1 VIGKPGKKTSNF
13 SLDFFLLS
21 RRSVKPALDQGVP
34 LRRRHARLAPR
45 ARVGVEDALLH
56 GLVDLL
62 GGLRGG
68 GGFFVR
74 KRGERE
80 KKREMKRTGEFRRPL
95 AAAAHRRLSLFPL
108 PRLSHRPRFV
118 RFLTSEMSTSTGLM
132 SSSEVGTPRATTAL
146 RTWRLK
152 LREN

>member
-1 VIGKPGKKTSNF
+1 M
-13 SLDFFLLS
+13 
-21 RRSVKPALDQGVP
+21 
-34 LRRRHARLAPR
+34 
-45 ARVGVEDALLH
+45 
-56 GLVDLL
+56 
-62 GGLRGG
+62 
-68 GGFFVR
+68 R

-80 KKREMKRTGEFRRPL
+80 KKREMKRTGEFRKRPL
-95 AAAAHRRLSLFPL
+95 AAAAHRRWSLFPL